1 GMENGKMPSLGR
13 SNCQVSAQRSRPAA
27 NPSHLNLNLMVIVV
41 EPPRN
46 VSGIQDGGSA
56 FLRLKPGPVYNQL
69 FACSRFLTR
78 GSAILPDTIY
88 DVAIIGGGPG
98 GYSAAFRAGQLGLK
112 TCLIEKDDK
121 LGGTCLHVGCIP
133 TKALLFNAEVYD
145 HLKAAEEYGIDGL
158 GAGKLNWK
166 NIQDRKNKIVAKHTK
181 GLDFLVRKNKV
192 DRVLGFGR
200 LTGPAKS
207 GVHTVQVESSKG
219 ASEIKA
225 KNIVLATGS
234 FARMLP
240 GLKADDRILT
250 NIEVLSLPSIP
261 KSMVIIG
268 SGAVGVE
275 FGSIYRSFGAEVTI
289 IKMLPRLVPVED
301 EEVSKELLRSFKK
314 KGINCFVNT
323 KVDKVEKA
331 KTGVAVSFTPQGEQ
345 QQKLEA
351 EKVLIAVG
359 RGPNTEKIGLEK
371 TPKVKTER
379 GYVHVNEWMQ
389 TGEPGIYA
397 IGDIVAGYPQLAH
410 SGAMCGI
417 VAVTHIAGKPA
428 KPVNKLRIPGCT
440 YCEPQIGSVGLTE
453 ANAKASIIDNHEGFI
468 KVVADAK
475 FGEILGVHI
484 IGPVATELI
493 AESVAVMELE
503 GTVEDLMFTVH
514 AHPTV
519 SEGMLDAFSAVEGK
533 AINI

>member
-1 GMENGKMPSLGR
+1 
-13 SNCQVSAQRSRPAA
+13 
-27 NPSHLNLNLMVIVV
+27 
-41 EPPRN
+41 
-46 VSGIQDGGSA
+46 
-56 FLRLKPGPVYNQL
+56 
-69 FACSRFLTR
+69 
-78 GSAILPDTIY
+78 LPETIY
-88 DVAIIGGGPG
+88 DVAIIGSGPG
-98 GYSAAFRAGQLGLK
+98 GYTAAFRAGQLGLK
-112 TCLIEKDDK
+112 TCLIEKDNK

-133 TKALLFNAEVYD
+133 TKALLFHAEVFD
-145 HLKAAEEYGIDGL
+145 HLKSAEKYGIDGL

-166 NIQDRKNKIVAKHTK
+166 TIQDRKNQIVAKHTK

-192 DRVLGFGR
+192 TAIRGYGQLS
-200 LTGPAKS
+200 GPAKN
-207 GVHTVQVESSKG
+207 GIHTVEVTDDAGKKSQ
-219 ASEIKA
+219 IQT
-225 KNIVLATGS
+225 KNIILASGS
-234 FARMLP
+234 YARMLP
-240 GLKADDRILT
+240 GLQADDRILT
-250 NIEVLSLPSIP
+250 NIEVLSLGAIP
-261 KSMVIIG
+261 KSLVVIG

-275 FGSIYRSFGAEVTI
+275 FASLYRSFGVDVTI
-289 IKMLPRLVPVED
+289 IEMLPRLVPVED

-323 KVDKVEKA
+323 KVDKVEKT
-331 KTGVAVSFTPQGEQ
+331 KNGVAVSFTPQGEQ

-351 EKVLIAVG
+351 DKVLIAIG

-371 TPKVKTER
+371 TPNIKTER

-417 VAVTHIAGKPA
+417 VAVTHIAGKSA
-428 KPVNKLRIPGCT
+428 KPVSKNRIPGCT

-453 ANAKASIIDNHEGFI
+453 AKAKEAGHQVKVGKFPFTANSKASIIDNHEGFI
-468 KVVADAK
+468 KVVSDAK

-493 AESVAVMELE
+493 AEAVAVMELE